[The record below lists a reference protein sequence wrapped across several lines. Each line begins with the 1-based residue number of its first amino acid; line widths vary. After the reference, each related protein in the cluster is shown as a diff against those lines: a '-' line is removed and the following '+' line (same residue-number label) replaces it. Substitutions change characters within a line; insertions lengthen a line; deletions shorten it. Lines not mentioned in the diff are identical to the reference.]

1 MNTEQHAYEIRRLAL
16 ELALG
21 AGTCH
26 IGSSLGIADILA
38 VLFFDVMPVDP
49 DLPSAPLRDTFILS
63 KAHAGSA
70 LLSALA
76 LRGTVDRGELE
87 REYCRD
93 GGAFGGHAE
102 RGTPGVEIS
111 GGSLGHGLPIAVG
124 RALADRLDGRPR
136 RTYCLMGDG
145 ESDEGSV
152 WEATAMAGRLG
163 LDRLVAIIDANGHQG
178 LDRELPHDHWERFAR
193 RFDAAGWDAVEVDG
207 HDHAALRDA
216 LLCHGTRPRCV
227 VARTVKGKGIDF
239 MEGRFDSHYKSLRP
253 SDRRRAVAALEHGR
267 MVA

>member
-1 MNTEQHAYEIRRLAL
+1 MTSEQRAFEIRRLAL
-16 ELALG
+16 ELAVG

-38 VLFFDVMPVDP
+38 VLFTDVMPVDP
-49 DLPSAPLRDTFILS
+49 QLPGAPLRDTFILS

-76 LRGTVDRGELE
+76 LCGTIDRQRLE

-124 RALADRLDGRPR
+124 RALADRLDGRSR
-136 RTYCLMGDG
+136 RTFCLLGDG
-145 ESDEGSV
+145 ETDEGSV
-152 WEATAMAGRLG
+152 WEAASMAGRLG
-163 LDRLVAIIDANGHQG
+163 LVRLVAIVDANGHQG
-178 LDRELPHDHWERFAR
+178 LDRRLAPDHWERFAR
-193 RFDAAGWDAVEVDG
+193 RFESAGWEVLSVDG
-207 HDHAALRDA
+207 HDHPSLREALVAGER
-216 LLCHGTRPRCV
+216 RPRCV
-227 VARTVKGKGIDF
+227 IARTVKAKGLPF
-239 MEGRFDSHYKSLRP
+239 MEGRFDSHYRSLRP
-253 SDRRRAVAALEHGR
+253 HDRERALSALDQARVG
-267 MVA
+267 A

>member
-1 MNTEQHAYEIRRLAL
+1 MSTERHAHEIRRLAL

-26 IGSSLGIADILA
+26 IGSSLGIADVLA
-38 VLFFDVMPVDP
+38 VLFFEVMPVDP
-49 DLPSAPLRDTFILS
+49 ELPGAPLRDTFILS

-76 LRGTVDRGELE
+76 LRGDIDREQLQ

-124 RALADRLDGRPR
+124 RVLADRLDGRSR
-136 RTYCLMGDG
+136 RTFCLLGDG
-145 ESDEGSV
+145 ETDEGSV
-152 WEATAMAGRLG
+152 WEAAAMAGRLG
-163 LDRLVAIIDANGHQG
+163 LDHLVAIVDANGHQG
-178 LDRELPHDHWERFAR
+178 LEHELSADHWLRFAA
-193 RFDAAGWDAVEVDG
+193 RFQSVGWETVTVDG
-207 HDHAALRDA
+207 HDHGALRA
-216 LLCHGTRPRCV
+216 VLGHGTRPRCV
-227 VARTVKGKGIDF
+227 IARTVKGKGLAF
-239 MEGRFDSHYKSLRP
+239 MEDRFDSHYRSLRP
-253 SDRRRAVAALEHGR
+253 GDREMAVSALDATRAPA
-267 MVA
+267 